1 MPCACGGGPGGKE
14 DQGPGQGRGGSGH
27 LAEKHEAWSGPNSA
41 GVLLA
46 ASETESWAGPGGR
59 THLAEER
66 AVWPGLRSQQD
77 PVCRPCAEGQPQVP
91 RHRHRHVA
99 AKVPA
104 EGAVAKETVGLGHGC
119 REEGAGHRPP
129 QEQSAPCRPRPS
141 RALTEPTVSA
151 AKAHRTVA
159 AEAAPPL
166 CAAAVVL
173 ARVRVA
179 EVELGLAAWGRQAR
193 GAWERGAQR
202 WNDLGSAGSASGHDL
217 SPVSPRVGLDRGW
230 PVQARCRSCRCACL
244 PPEETCAGP
253 SRPLDRGCLPA
264 VVPLL
269 ATKAAMSTWRPSMCR
284 SRMQPMKS
292 LWNTG
297 KFSGRLGT
305 PPRSRGPVR
314 SRDLG
319 ARGPGHWW
327 DWSPSRVAPG
337 GVIGSVGVGLRGH

>member
-14 DQGPGQGRGGSGH
+14 DWGPGQGRGGSGH

-129 QEQSAPCRPRPS
+129 QEQSAPCSPAPAAHSLSRQSLPPKPTGQSQLKPPHRSAQRPWFLHGFESQKWSLAWQPGEGRRGERGREEHSAGRTWGPQGPRAAAISAPCPLGWAWTEAGPCRP
-141 RALTEPTVSA
+141 AV
-151 AKAHRTVA
+151 
-159 AEAAPPL
+159 EAASARACRRRRRAQAPPAPWTG
-166 CAAAVVL
+166 AAYL
-173 ARVRVA
+173 
-179 EVELGLAAWGRQAR
+179 LW
-193 GAWERGAQR
+193 
-202 WNDLGSAGSASGHDL
+202 
-217 SPVSPRVGLDRGW
+217 
-230 PVQARCRSCRCACL
+230 CRCWRRR
-244 PPEETCAGP
+244 PPCPLGGHQCAGP
-253 SRPLDRGCLPA
+253 ACSRRSPCGTRG
-264 VVPLL
+264 
-269 ATKAAMSTWRPSMCR
+269 S
-284 SRMQPMKS
+284 
-292 LWNTG
+292 
-297 KFSGRLGT
+297 
-305 PPRSRGPVR
+305 SRGGWGHPP
-314 SRDLG
+314 G
-319 ARGPGHWW
+319 AEGLSGPGT
-327 DWSPSRVAPG
+327 
-337 GVIGSVGVGLRGH
+337 